1 MRIHD
6 ISIRLAGMVYGVILA
21 VAGCGG
27 GKDVQIENQ
36 GRLCVFP
43 ASNVGTNAFGP
54 VDTTPRQYVANEAV
68 ELSVVF
74 PICLSSSCSTD
85 RQTSCTLARSGNTFA
100 VTAKG
105 SFHEAGS
112 GACTTDCAVLNPSCT
127 TPVLSEGTF
136 TFQYAGGSIDIVVP
150 STVRRR
156 APARRSAARF
166 RQSIARVRRSSA

>member
-1 MRIHD
+1 MKKEKETV
-6 ISIRLAGMVYGVILA
+6 RLELTPEQKQLIKKQT
-21 VAGCGG
+21 
-27 GKDVQIENQ
+27 GKD
-36 GRLCVFP
+36 
-43 ASNVGTNAFGP
+43 A
-54 VDTTPRQYVANEAV
+54 EAV

-127 TPVLSEGTF
+127 TPTLSEGTF

-150 STVRRR
+150 STVPPPCTGT
-156 APARRSAARF
+156 AF
-166 RQSIARVRRSSA
+166 GG